1 MTSFL
6 NKIIF
11 ALAGKPAGVSKNAV
25 KLSQNR
31 TEDEL
36 QLKAM
41 PMHKRLQWLQGRYD
55 AAVTDENNKRHWAW
69 ADWKSADLDGNFEV
83 RRIIRIRARYEAQN
97 NAYAR
102 GIAQTVSEDTIGAGV
117 KLQLDGDTAS
127 ETEAAFALWADEIG
141 LMEKMKL
148 ARYTKL
154 IDGEAFLVLTT
165 NPEIDNL
172 VKLNV
177 VLIDADRVTD
187 SIDYYDATNITD
199 GIRLDK
205 HGNPV
210 SYHVLNRHPTESVH
224 DTSGTNVPAAEMIHL
239 FTTFRPSQHR
249 GVSELAPCL
258 DLFGQL
264 RDYTNA
270 VLTAAQTAASLTGAI
285 ETDQPPIGEEDEV
298 TVEPMEEIKLTPGT
312 ILTMP
317 KGYKLNMTDAKQP
330 SSTYAAFKQEILS
343 EIARC
348 LQVPYNIAA
357 GNSNNAS
364 YASSRLDWQ
373 MYHKAIESEQK
384 RFARALTKIY
394 RAWAR
399 EWSIAT
405 RRTAPAKPRWIFPGV
420 VEHSDPAKAANA
432 NATALATRTTNL
444 ATIFA
449 EQGKDWEEELLQFAR
464 EQKLMKQ
471 LGIDPVAPIPKKTP
485 NPPPDNQGEGED
497 EGEGGNKAGDE

>member
-6 NKIIF
+6 DKIIF

-55 AAVTDENNKRHWAW
+55 AAVTNENNKRHWAW

-127 ETEAAFALWADEIG
+127 EVEAAFALWADEIG

-187 SIDYYDATNITD
+187 SIDYYDATSVTD

-205 HGNPV
+205 YGNPV

-270 VLTAAQTAASLTGAI
+270 VLTVITMQVDWCD
-285 ETDQPPIGEEDEV
+285 ET
-298 TVEPMEEIKLTPGT
+298 T
-312 ILTMP
+312 
-317 KGYKLNMTDAKQP
+317 
-330 SSTYAAFKQEILS
+330 SH
-343 EIARC
+343 
-348 LQVPYNIAA
+348 
-357 GNSNNAS
+357 
-364 YASSRLDWQ
+364 RL
-373 MYHKAIESEQK
+373 
-384 RFARALTKIY
+384 
-394 RAWAR
+394 
-399 EWSIAT
+399 
-405 RRTAPAKPRWIFPGV
+405 RRSKVAV
-420 VEHSDPAKAANA
+420 V
-432 NATALATRTTNL
+432 
-444 ATIFA
+444 
-449 EQGKDWEEELLQFAR
+449 
-464 EQKLMKQ
+464 
-471 LGIDPVAPIPKKTP
+471 
-485 NPPPDNQGEGED
+485 
-497 EGEGGNKAGDE
+497 